1 MAVSSLQSPRPAL
14 PSRIGVA
21 VVSAIGIAGC
31 TLGPNYTRPPLPS
44 HVWHAPLEGGLSAS
58 PSDPAVL
65 ASWWQQLDDP
75 LLTDLVATADGG
87 NLDLVAAR
95 QHVREVQSQ
104 RAVAQ
109 AALYPSV
116 RARVEAIPVNS
127 SSSKGLTGFEA
138 VWTPDVFGKLHR
150 TIEAATADAA
160 VGEESRHDVEVSV
173 GAEVAQAY
181 VDVRS
186 LQSRLAIAQSDL
198 DSQTESL
205 DLARWRA
212 QAGLTTVLDVDQARS
227 NVEQTRAQ
235 MPTLRAGLEQAKNRL
250 AVLLGREPGSIDEL
264 IAEVRPIPR
273 PPTEVAI
280 GVPTDTLERRP
291 DVRRAERA
299 LAAET
304 ARIGAAKADEYPS
317 FSFTGQVGIDA
328 ISPATFT
335 HPAAIAG
342 VVAANAVQVLFDHG
356 AIRAKVRAQKAVR
369 AQALA
374 HFEST
379 VLHALEEVE
388 NDIAAYGEEQSR
400 AAALQT
406 AAEAA
411 ERAATYSRERYR
423 SGLID
428 FQIVL
433 DADRSLHSI
442 QDQLAVSRGQVVSD
456 LIALYRS
463 LGGGWTTGEGA
474 KS

>member
-1 MAVSSLQSPRPAL
+1 MAISPIQGSRTASPA
-14 PSRIGVA
+14 RIGVA
-21 VVSAIGIAGC
+21 IGSALWLAGC
-31 TLGPNYTRPPLPS
+31 ALGPNYVRPPLAQ
-44 HVWHAPLEGGLSAS
+44 HAWHEPLTGGLSESEA
-58 PSDPAVL
+58 DPAVL
-65 ASWWQQLDDP
+65 ASWWRQLDDP
-75 LLTDLVATADGG
+75 LLTELVASADGA

-95 QHVREVQSQ
+95 QHVREVRSQ
-104 RAVAQ
+104 RAVAE
-109 AALYPSV
+109 AALYPTL

-127 SSSKGLTGFEA
+127 SANKGLTGLEA
-138 VWTPDVFGKLHR
+138 VWNPDVFGKLRR
-150 TIEAATADAA
+150 TLEAAQADAE
-160 VGEESRHDVEVSV
+160 VGEESRHDVEVAV
-173 GAEVAQAY
+173 DAEVAQAY

-186 LQSRLAIAQSDL
+186 IQSRLAIAQSDL
-198 DSQTESL
+198 DSQSSSL

-235 MPTLRAGLEQAKNRL
+235 IPSLQTALEQAKNRL
-250 AVLLGREPGSIDEL
+250 AVLLGKEPGALDDL
-264 IAEVRPIPR
+264 LAQAKPIPL
-273 PPTEVAI
+273 PPAEVAI

-291 DVRRAERA
+291 DVRRAERQ

-304 ARIGAAKADEYPS
+304 ARIGALKADAYPT
-317 FSFTGQVGIDA
+317 FSFTGQVGMDA
-328 ISPATFT
+328 ISPATFA
-335 HPAAIAG
+335 HPGAIAG
-342 VVAANAVQVLFDHG
+342 VVAANAIQVLFDHG

-374 HFEST
+374 RFEST

-400 AAALQT
+400 ARSLQT

-411 ERAATYSRERYR
+411 DRAATYSRERYK

-428 FQIVL
+428 FQVVL

-456 LIALYRS
+456 LITLYRS
-463 LGGGWTTGEGA
+463 LGGGWTTGEG
-474 KS
+474 

>member
-1 MAVSSLQSPRPAL
+1 MWL
-14 PSRIGVA
+14 
-21 VVSAIGIAGC
+21 AGC
-31 TLGPNYTRPPLPS
+31 TLGPNYTRPPLAQ
-44 HVWHAPLEGGLSAS
+44 HAWHEPLAGGLSES
-58 PSDPAVL
+58 PADPAVL
-65 ASWWQQLDDP
+65 ASWWRQLDDP
-75 LLTDLVATADGG
+75 LLTELVASADGA

-95 QHVREVQSQ
+95 EHVREVRSQ
-104 RAVAQ
+104 RAVAE
-109 AALYPSV
+109 AALYPSL

-127 SSSKGLTGFEA
+127 SANKGLTGLEA
-138 VWTPDVFGKLHR
+138 VWNPDVFGKLRR
-150 TIEAATADAA
+150 TVEATTADAL
-160 VGEESRHDVEVSV
+160 VGEESRNDVEVAV

-198 DSQTESL
+198 ELQSESL

-227 NVEQTRAQ
+227 NVEQTRSQIPA
-235 MPTLRAGLEQAKNRL
+235 LRTGLEQAKNRL
-250 AVLLGREPGSIDEL
+250 AVLLGKEPGALDEL
-264 IAEVRPIPR
+264 LAAVQPIPR
-273 PPTEVAI
+273 PPAEVAI

-291 DVRRAERA
+291 DVRRAERQ

-304 ARIGAAKADEYPS
+304 ARIGAAKADAYPT

-328 ISPATFT
+328 ISPATFA
-335 HPAAIAG
+335 HPGAIAG

-374 HFEST
+374 RFEST

-388 NDIAAYGEEQSR
+388 NDVVAYGEEQSR
-400 AAALQT
+400 AQSLQT

-411 ERAATYSRERYR
+411 DRAATYSRERYK

-428 FQIVL
+428 FQVVL
-433 DADRSLHSI
+433 DADRTLRSI

-463 LGGGWTTGEGA
+463 LGGGWTTGEG
-474 KS
+474 